1 MRSAK
6 RKKKDG
12 STWDDVSRDVDSLA
26 FGVQN
31 LRCEL
36 DRGRMYAFLRSGQQ
50 LMVQK
55 EKDRK
60 RNNKYQRKVDLTDA
74 TWRGQQWSEDDYSIS
89 E

>member
-1 MRSAK
+1 MRSTK
-6 RKKKDG
+6 RKKKVS
-12 STWDDVSRDVDSLA
+12 STWNDVSRDVDSLA

-55 EKDRK
+55 K
-60 RNNKYQRKVDLTDA
+60 
-74 TWRGQQWSEDDYSIS
+74 GQKE